1 MMNPIRGVL
10 IALLAC
16 GTWLGCDSNPPATP
30 DAGTDEPWD
39 GSAVVLEEK
48 GDFQDTGRLAPCT
61 VVTANDAGTPLACG
75 SFESFD
81 LSGCTQRGT
90 LSRLSPSGHYGLLTR
105 SDPTTGSPLFGGH
118 GFSLSTDGGTE
129 SVMGSSPLVEKRVD
143 GQTFFVAGLRTFSD
157 GGTIRFTYAG
167 CAAES
172 VERFTGCYQT
182 CTNGGTRRTR
192 GTFDGVRLER
202 LSEPE
207 SSGGL
212 TLASESRV
220 ELGLPVD
227 IYVHKNHAY
236 VVSVNSGPR
245 TGGLTVFDV
254 SNKAQPVLRKVVTI
268 PNDSYWNGVWAKGNA
283 LYVASANRG
292 LLLFDITNAADPV
305 FVRNLPGEGLNVH
318 TVLVDG
324 DRLYANTASG
334 NYVIIFDVSNPLSP
348 VELGRVTVPGANE
361 ASSYPHDS
369 FAYQNRLY
377 INQMGQGYYV
387 VDVSN
392 PASPQTLGSYTY
404 DASFFN
410 PTHHNAVGTFAGRT
424 IAFEGGENVSA
435 HLRVLDVTNP
445 ANIVKIGE
453 VKMRSQT
460 SIHNILLVGKRLYV
474 AWYAEGVRVFD
485 VSIPPAPKQIAH
497 FNTFRDAVPGQNNG
511 LFVGAIGIRVP
522 GDGHVYVVDT
532 ARGLLIFPEP

>member
-283 LYVASANRG
+283 LYVASAAQG
-292 LLLFDITNAADPV
+292 ILVFDLSTPGKPV
-305 FVRNLPGEGLNVH
+305 QVRAVPTPRASVH
-318 TVLVDG
+318 TVFVHENLLFGSSSDPDGVVLVFDVKNPLAPVALSRFRPNG
-324 DRLYANTASG
+324 FDPERSYGPHDMFAFENRLYANYWGAG
-334 NYVIIFDVSNPLSP
+334 YVIADLTAPDRPS
-348 VELGRVTVPGANE
+348 ELGRYRYAHSTSHA
-361 ASSYPHDS
+361 
-369 FAYQNRLY
+369 
-377 INQMGQGYYV
+377 
-387 VDVSN
+387 
-392 PASPQTLGSYTY
+392 
-404 DASFFN
+404 
-410 PTHHNAVGTFAGRT
+410 NAVGRYGDRL
-424 IAFEGGENVSA
+424 IAFEGGEDWGA
-435 HLRVLDVTNP
+435 HLRVLDVTHPNDVRLLTEWRLHEH
-445 ANIVKIGE
+445 I
-453 VKMRSQT
+453 
-460 SIHNILLVGKRLYV
+460 SIHNLVLVGTRLYI
-474 AWYAEGVRVFD
+474 AHYQDGVRVLD
-485 VSIPPAPKQIAH
+485 VSVPEMPRPVAH
-497 FNTFRDAVPGQNNG
+497 YHTFRSSDPNRGDS
-511 LFVGAIGIRVP
+511 FYDGAIGIRVP
-522 GDGHVYVVDT
+522 GDGFIYAVDT
-532 ARGLLIFPEP
+532 SRGLLILKEG